1 VTDGFIPGVNEP
13 LGFVGVIDTQ
23 ALPLFAMNVKTV
35 FGIAASAID
44 QAITLH
50 NF

>member
-1 VTDGFIPGVNEP
+1 MADGFVAGVKEA
-13 LGFVGVIDTQ
+13 LGFVGVVDPQT
-23 ALPLFAMNVKTV
+23 LPPFGVAVETV
-35 FGIAASAID
+35 IGIAASAIN